1 MKINSKGSNRR
12 LATWYF
18 IGLEAIVACS
28 IMVMAIFITPLG
40 LQVAMAAFG
49 LAIASIAVTDID
61 RVRVSKNIQ
70 QSVDQLG
77 AELKQVTESILEK
90 QNTTDSGERLNAGDK
105 E

>member
-1 MKINSKGSNRR
+1 MRSKGPNRR

-28 IMVMAIFITPLG
+28 IMVLSIFITPLG

-49 LAIASIAVTDID
+49 LAIASIAVADID
-61 RVRVSKNIQ
+61 RVRVSKDIQ

-77 AELKQVTESILEK
+77 AELKQVTKLIS
-90 QNTTDSGERLNAGDK
+90 DK
-105 E
+105 ESTEDLGEESNISDS

>member
-1 MKINSKGSNRR
+1 MNSKGTNRR

-28 IMVMAIFITPLG
+28 IMVLSVFITPLG

-49 LAIASIAVTDID
+49 LAIASIAVADID
-61 RVRVSKNIQ
+61 RVKVSKDIQ

-77 AELKQVTESILEK
+77 AELKQVAKMISDRES
-90 QNTTDSGERLNAGDK
+90 TTDLGEESNISDN
-105 E
+105 

>member
-1 MKINSKGSNRR
+1 MKMGSKGSNRR

-28 IMVMAIFITPLG
+28 IMVLAIFISPLG

-49 LAIASIAVTDID
+49 LAIASIAVADID
-61 RVRVSKNIQ
+61 RVKVSKDIQ

-77 AELKQVTESILEK
+77 AELKQVTETMLER
-90 QNTTDSGERLNAGDK
+90 QNTTDSGDERNIGNQ
-105 E
+105 